1 LWDSHSWLPC
11 FEDPDRALSRL
22 LNRQKWLSHNCDRI
36 SGFLS
41 PPLQFIGVGGKIFM
55 AIAVIPARYAATR
68 LPGKPLVSLA
78 GKPMIQRVWERATQ
92 AARITRVIIATD
104 DERILQAAASFGAE
118 AVMTR
123 SEHRSGTERVA
134 EVAAHVPGGDD
145 EVFVNVQGDEPLV
158 EPAAIDTLVEAIE
171 SEQGV
176 TVATLM
182 VPIAKPADIMDP
194 NIVKV
199 VLDFDGNALYFSRAP
214 IPLVRDREAPV
225 HVQHMKHLG
234 LYAFRRSALLDF
246 PTLLL
251 GDLERIEQL
260 EQLRWMENGY
270 KIRVAETQHDSVSVD
285 VAEDVARVE
294 QLLRKSH
301 SA

>member
-1 LWDSHSWLPC
+1 MGIT
-11 FEDPDRALSRL
+11 
-22 LNRQKWLSHNCDRI
+22 NC
-36 SGFLS
+36 
-41 PPLQFIGVGGKIFM
+41 M

-68 LPGKPLVSLA
+68 LPGKPLVLLS
-78 GKPMIQRVWERATQ
+78 GKTIIERVWERTRRATK
-92 AARITRVIIATD
+92 ISRVIIATD
-104 DERILQAAASFGAE
+104 DERILKAAAEFGAE

-134 EVAAHVPGGDD
+134 EVAVHIAGEGE

-158 EPAAIDTLVEAIE
+158 EPDAIDTLVEAIE
-171 SEQGV
+171 SDDSV
-176 TVATLM
+176 SVATLM
-182 VPIAKPADIMDP
+182 VPVAKPADIMDP

-214 IPLVRDREAPV
+214 IPWVRDQNAPV
-225 HVQHMKHLG
+225 HAQHMKHLG

-246 PTLLL
+246 PTLPL

-270 KIRVAETQHDSVSVD
+270 KIRVAETPHDSVSVD
-285 VAEDVARVE
+285 VPEDVARVE
-294 QLLRKSH
+294 QLLRGSH
-301 SA
+301 TA